1 MTVTIVTDS
10 VSCLPAELAASFD
23 VSVVPA
29 WISVGGERTRDGETP
44 VEAILERRDRAT
56 TAGPSPGE
64 FLAALDGKTSADGAV
79 IVTVSDRLSSTH
91 RSAELAA
98 ARFDGPVRVV
108 DSTTVAGAE
117 GLVVLA
123 AAEAARRGA
132 DLDEVERVA
141 RRAAEEVRLVAL
153 VPDLGAIARTGR
165 LPEAVVRVAGRA
177 RVRVVIE
184 LARGRI
190 RPLRPRIGGDRL
202 DPLIDRWRASRGLGH
217 LQVAALH
224 AGDERGA
231 ADLLDRLSRECVPGM
246 SFVAPFA
253 ASMIAH
259 TGPGLLGLAWRWAA

>member
-1 MTVTIVTDS
+1 
-10 VSCLPAELAASFD
+10 
-23 VSVVPA
+23 
-29 WISVGGERTRDGETP
+29 VGSR
-44 VEAILERRDRAT
+44 
-56 TAGPSPGE
+56 
-64 FLAALDGKTSADGAV
+64 F
-79 IVTVSDRLSSTH
+79 SSTH
-91 RSAELAA
+91 RSAQLAA
-98 ARFDGPVRVV
+98 ARSERRVGVV

-141 RRAAEEVRLVAL
+141 RRAAEDVRLVAL
-153 VPDLGAIARTGR
+153 VPDLGAIARSGR
-165 LPEAVVRVAGRA
+165 LSDAVVRLAGRA

-190 RPLRPRIGGDRL
+190 RPLRPRIGGDPL
-202 DPLIDRWRASRGLGH
+202 DPLMARWRASRRRGSLD
-217 LQVAALH
+217 VAALH
-224 AGDERGA
+224 ALDEPGA
-231 ADLLDRLSRECVPGM
+231 LQLLERVSREFAPRT